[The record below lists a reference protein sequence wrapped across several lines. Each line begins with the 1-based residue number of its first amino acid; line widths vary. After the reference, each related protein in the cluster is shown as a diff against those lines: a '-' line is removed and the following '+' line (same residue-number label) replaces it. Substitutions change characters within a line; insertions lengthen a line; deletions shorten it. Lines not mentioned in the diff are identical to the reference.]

1 MLHAVLFRLLLCC
14 MELSWAPELEVA
26 LFHSLHGHKPVGEL
40 GSSAVDHYGL
50 QMV

>member
-1 MLHAVLFRLLLCC
+1 

-40 GSSAVDHYGL
+40 GSRLCMDHYGL
-50 QMV
+50 QMVIAILTS